1 MERILITGG
10 RAPVS
15 LELVRQFSTAGKK
28 VFVADSAPCFLASG
42 SKLIEKSFQ
51 LPRPRQSPRE
61 FADALEKIIID
72 ERIDMVI
79 PTCEEVFY
87 LSRFAARL
95 RKITDLFCLDLG
107 QLRPLHNKWTFSVI
121 AKGLGVEVPQTWLIR
136 TLDDLQSISVPPEE
150 LVFKPVY
157 SRFAVHTLIKP
168 KSNQLGKINPTEEN
182 PWVAQKF
189 IEGNEFCSYAVAC
202 NGKLTAHALYEPL
215 WRAGRSSS
223 YYFAATERKSIELFT
238 SNFVKETNYTGQV
251 AFDFIEDKDGKI
263 YVLECNPRATSGMHL
278 FLPQDNLTKAFAPG
292 CENVIHP
299 SAAEP
304 RMLSTIMAIL
314 GPAQAL
320 QTGRYKQYLK
330 DFARAKDAVWNSK
343 DPYPSLYGLVGLSA
357 FLCLA
362 VKEGLNPM
370 AASTFDIEWDGEE
383 IAPDDSFK
391 FPQLTKITQEA
402 L

>member
-15 LELVRQFSTAGKK
+15 LELVRQFSTVGKK

-42 SKLIEKSFQ
+42 SRMVENSFQ

-95 RKITDLFCLDLG
+95 RKITDLFCLDLE
-107 QLRPLHNKWTFSVI
+107 QLRPLHNKWTFSAI
-121 AKGLGVEVPQTWLIR
+121 AQGLGVEVPQTWLVR
-136 TLDDLQSISVPPEE
+136 SLEDLKVIPVRPGE
-150 LVFKPVY
+150 LVFKPAY

-168 KSNQLGKINPTEEN
+168 ESDQLVKINPTAEN
-182 PWVAQKF
+182 PWVAQRF
-189 IEGNEFCSYAVAC
+189 IEGKEFCSYAVAR

-223 YYFAATERKSIELFT
+223 YYFAAIERRAIELFT
-238 SNFVKETNYTGQV
+238 TNFVKKTNYTGQV
-251 AFDFIEDKDGKI
+251 AFDFIEDKNGKI

-278 FLPQDNLTKAFAPG
+278 FLPEDNLAQAFTGG
-292 CENVIHP
+292 CKNVIHP

-304 RMLSTIMAIL
+304 RMLSTIMALL
-314 GPAQAL
+314 GPVQAL
-320 QTGRYKQYLK
+320 QTGKYKQFRT
-330 DFARAKDAVWNSK
+330 DFFRAKDAVWNSK
-343 DPYPSLYGLVGLSA
+343 DPYPSLFGLVGLSA
-357 FLCLA
+357 FLYLA
-362 VKEGLNPM
+362 AKEGLSPM

-383 IAPDDSFK
+383 IAPDDS
-391 FPQLTKITQEA
+391 LA
-402 L
+402 LPGEIVCNR